1 MTGNTVRSID
11 KLDKN
16 SLILICKKLNIRGYS
31 NKNKDVLKEM
41 IMTFLK
47 NQKKLRK
54 TQSTSNILGNVN
66 ANGNANGNGNSNG
79 NGNGNG
85 NGNQKNMQRSNSMPN
100 LTSHIKNT
108 TSQHN
113 HNIINEFCNN
123 NCHVYPK
130 VKKLVAIGDIHGD
143 LTVAIKSLKLA
154 GVIPLNVSDKTRNI
168 QNINWIGKDTVV
180 VQVGDQIDRVRPNK
194 LHNNICIEED
204 CEIVE
209 DEGSDLKIVCLF
221 ERLHSQALKQGG
233 ALFSVYGN
241 HELMN
246 VEGDFRYVSPKEFK
260 EFGNYFKGK
269 IEANSSFPYGY
280 KERLQAFK
288 PGGNL
293 SKRLA
298 NTRHSVL
305 QVGSWIF
312 VHGGISP
319 ECANKYTIDEI
330 NNYVKK
336 WLLGDTSP
344 ENMKHINY
352 LYHNDDDDNSPF
364 WSRIFSDMDD
374 WNDKQNIQMFNRAI
388 NIMNIKNKRNSENL
402 IKGMVM
408 GHSPQFMYNRGINSS
423 NNNRIWRVDIG
434 ASRAFGKLD
443 NSEECKH
450 RKVQV
455 LVIHDDNK
463 FSIIKEKC

>member
-47 NQKKLRK
+47 NQKKMRK
-54 TQSTSNILGNVN
+54 TQSTSNIN
-66 ANGNANGNGNSNG
+66 ANINDNSGVTVNTKV
-79 NGNGNG
+79 NH
-85 NGNQKNMQRSNSMPN
+85 KNITRSNSMPN
-100 LTSHIKNT
+100 LTSHVKSKLNQNQNQQVL
-108 TSQHN
+108 SG
-113 HNIINEFCNN
+113 FSNN

-130 VKKLVAIGDIHGD
+130 VQKLVAIGDIHGD

-154 GVIPLNVSDKTRNI
+154 GVIPLNVSDTTRNI
-168 QNINWIGKDTVV
+168 QTINWVGKDTVV

-194 LHNNICIEED
+194 LHNNLCIEED

-269 IEANSSFPYGY
+269 LELNSSVPYGF

-330 NNYVKK
+330 NLYVKK
-336 WLLGDTSP
+336 WLLGDTSD

-352 LYHNDDDDNSPF
+352 LYHNDNDDNSPF

-374 WNDKQNIQMFNRAI
+374 WNDKQKKQMFNRAI
-388 NIMNIKNKRNSENL
+388 NIMNIKNKRNRDNL
-402 IKGMVM
+402 IKGMIM

-434 ASRAFGKLD
+434 ASRAFGAID

-463 FSIIKEKC
+463 FSIVKEKC

>member
-1 MTGNTVRSID
+1 MSGNTVRSID

-16 SLILICKKLNIRGYS
+16 SLILLCKKLNIRGYS

-47 NQKKLRK
+47 NQKKMRK
-54 TQSTSNILGNVN
+54 TQSTSNI
-66 ANGNANGNGNSNG
+66 ANGNQTNIR
-79 NGNGNG
+79 
-85 NGNQKNMQRSNSMPN
+85 RSNSMPN
-100 LTSHIKNT
+100 LTSHMKNT
-108 TSQHN
+108 TPSNPQQI
-113 HNIINEFCNN
+113 HNINGFCNN
-123 NCHVYPK
+123 DCHLYPK

-143 LTVAIKSLKLA
+143 LSVAIKSLKLA
-154 GVIPLNVSDKTRNI
+154 GVIPLNVSDTATNI

-269 IEANSSFPYGY
+269 LEQNSNVPYGY

-319 ECANKYTIDEI
+319 ECANKYTIDEM

-336 WLLGDTSP
+336 WLLGDTSS
-344 ENMKHINY
+344 ENMKHIQY
-352 LYHNDDDDNSPF
+352 LYHNDNDDNSPF

-388 NIMNIKNKRNSENL
+388 NIMNIKNKRNRDNL
-402 IKGMVM
+402 IKGMIM

-434 ASRAFGKLD
+434 ASRAFGKID
-443 NSEECKH
+443 NSNECKH

>member
-1 MTGNTVRSID
+1 MSGNTVRSID

-16 SLILICKKLNIRGYS
+16 SLILLCKKLNIRGYS
-31 NKNKDVLKEM
+31 NKNKETLKEM

-54 TQSTSNILGNVN
+54 TQSTSNI
-66 ANGNANGNGNSNG
+66 NSTVKKTNIR
-79 NGNGNG
+79 
-85 NGNQKNMQRSNSMPN
+85 RSNSTPILN
-100 LTSHIKNT
+100 SHMKNT
-108 TSQHN
+108 TQSDQYQT
-113 HNIINEFCNN
+113 INGFCNN
-123 NCHVYPK
+123 DSHVYPK
-130 VKKLVAIGDIHGD
+130 VAKLVAIGDIHGD

-154 GVIPLNVSDKTRNI
+154 GVIPLNVSDTTCNI
-168 QNINWIGKDTVV
+168 QNINWIGNDTVV

-221 ERLHSQALKQGG
+221 ERLHSQAMKHGG

-260 EFGNYFKGK
+260 EFGNYFRGK
-269 IEANSSFPYGY
+269 IEQNSNFPYGY

-336 WLLGDTSP
+336 WLLGDTSS
-344 ENMKHINY
+344 ENMKHIQY
-352 LYHNDDDDNSPF
+352 LYHNDNDDNSPF

-374 WNDKQNIQMFNRAI
+374 WDDKQNIQMFNRAI
-388 NIMNIKNKRNSENL
+388 NIMNVKNKRNSNNL
-402 IKGMVM
+402 IKGMIM
-408 GHSPQFMYNRGINSS
+408 GHSPQFMFNRGINSS
-423 NNNRIWRVDIG
+423 NNNRIWRVDVG
-434 ASRAFGKLD
+434 ASRAFGKID
-443 NSEECKH
+443 NSNECEH